1 MTTQK
6 TMVIKHGGSVE
17 SSGARLL
24 EEVATVAR
32 DARVTLIHGG
42 GPAITEA
49 LRQGGVA
56 STFLR
61 GRRVTDERTL
71 SVVEAVLAGT
81 VNKRIVRALQAAGAN
96 AVGVTGEDGGLL
108 TAIPSVEEGLGF
120 VGDVQRVNTK
130 LLETLL
136 LAGFLPVIA
145 PLGLE
150 ENGQLRNVNADA
162 AAAAIAGALCADWFI
177 FTTDVAGVKESLDA
191 EKPIPKLTIADA
203 YALIETGVATGGM
216 IPKLEAA
223 MSALRQG
230 AARVAICDGRTE
242 GLLVRLLSGEAIGTV
257 MTA

>member
-1 MTTQK
+1 MTMQK

-17 SSGARLL
+17 AAGARLL
-24 EEVATVAR
+24 KEVATWAQAMRVAL
-32 DARVTLIHGG
+32 VHGG

-49 LRQGGVA
+49 LKQSGVA

-71 SVVEAVLAGT
+71 TVAEAVLAGT

-96 AVGVTGEDGGLL
+96 AVGISGEDGGLL

-136 LAGFLPVIA
+136 QAGFLPVLA

-162 AAAAIAGALCADWFI
+162 AAAAVAGALRADWFI
-177 FTTDVAGVKESLDA
+177 FTTDVAGVKESPDA

-223 MSALRQG
+223 VSALCQG

-242 GLLVRLLSGEAIGTV
+242 GLLARLLSGEAIGTV
-257 MTA
+257 LTA